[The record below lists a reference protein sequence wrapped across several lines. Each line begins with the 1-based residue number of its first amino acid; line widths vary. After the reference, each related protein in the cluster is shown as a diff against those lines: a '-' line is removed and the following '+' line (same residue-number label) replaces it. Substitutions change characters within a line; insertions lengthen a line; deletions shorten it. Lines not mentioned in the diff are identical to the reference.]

1 MSSASPSQLNSL
13 RELRKRSL
21 ASDMAFFRK
30 ILSRPRAFAS
40 TMPSFYGRL
49 GEPKPLD
56 QLKLLELAEGDTDVR
71 ACLDAVVDAV
81 TANGWYVVGEENARK
96 TVEEWLQ
103 RREDDFFFFLRNLVL
118 TTLIFDEAYIEC
130 VSDFPRVIAP
140 WTMQV
145 VRDDYGVVKEYV
157 QQTSRVV
164 RFSPDEIVHVVLH
177 PLADR
182 TYGTPKLAS
191 LARILLA
198 KREAELFLFQVF
210 MRKGVLSKAIVLKH
224 GDETTFN
231 RLKAVLESARP
242 GDNLLLM
249 GEIDVKTL
257 SQPVEDLRVVEL
269 LEEFRQ
275 RILAVL
281 RVPPIVYGVVQG
293 LNLETSRNQ
302 MTTFAQYIKSL
313 QRIFGASVTLA
324 LKRIMGIDGFSF
336 RLVEWMN
343 PEQETAMH
351 VERVKAGIET
361 VEEARR
367 AMGLGTIGGEK
378 P

>member
-1 MSSASPSQLNSL
+1 
-13 RELRKRSL
+13 
-21 ASDMAFFRK
+21 MAFFRK
-30 ILSRPRAFAS
+30 ILSRPKALAS

-103 RREDDFFFFLRNLVL
+103 AREDDFFFFLRNLIL
-118 TTLIFDEAYIEC
+118 TTLIFDESYIEC

-145 VRDDYGVVKEYV
+145 VRDEYGVVKGYV
-157 QQTSRVV
+157 QQTTRLV
-164 RFSPDEIVHVVLH
+164 RFSPDEVVHVVLH

-210 MRKGVLSKAIVLKH
+210 MRKGVLSKVIVLKH

-249 GEIDVKTL
+249 GDIDVKTL

-313 QRIFGASVTLA
+313 QKIFGASVTLA
-324 LKRIMGIDGFSF
+324 LKRVIGVDGFSF
-336 RLVEWMN
+336 RLVEWIN
-343 PEQETAMH
+343 PEQETSIH
-351 VERVKAGIET
+351 VERVRAGIET

-367 AMGLGTIGGEK
+367 AMGLGTTGGEK